1 MPYTFL
7 WQKVEHPY
15 AHCANELAKDYD
27 LMRMWDSLELVDEH
41 EQSQEFGANH
51 QGHLTGEHSKAV
63 LYLDGAKK
71 KMAFGIAMAFH
82 TGRAPL
88 HKLVDK

>member
-15 AHCANELAKDYD
+15 AHCANQLAKDYD

-63 LYLDGAKK
+63 LYLDSAKK
-71 KMAFGIAMAFH
+71 NI
-82 TGRAPL
+82 
-88 HKLVDK
+88 